1 MPAYCLADYLRDLRA
16 IRNTGSATSETSF
29 YPPLSNLLNAAGD
42 SLKPKVLFS
51 TQLRDDGAGQ
61 PDGGLFPQSR
71 SQARRAPGT
80 PPTPQLPE
88 RGAVE
93 IKPATVSLDE
103 LARSS
108 QTRRY
113 LLRYNLVLITNY
125 REFRLLRLDGDTPVT
140 VEQYTLFRS
149 AEDLFHATPDA
160 KHPQLLPDFLRR
172 VMLYQVPLTD
182 PKDVAWFL
190 ASYAREARAR
200 AEDHDLPFFRNV
212 KSSLEES
219 LGITFEGEKGDHFFR
234 STLVQTLFYGI
245 FSAWVLWR
253 RSTQAVHHGPAHP
266 LTPFNWRLA
275 DDFLHVPI
283 LRKLFREISDRRTL
297 DSIHIAEILDLA
309 GGVLNRVQP
318 SLFDVFR
325 FDEAVAYFYEP
336 FLEAFDPELRK
347 ELGVW
352 YTPREIVHYM
362 VERVDHLLRTELAQ
376 PLGLASPA
384 VRILDPCCGTG
395 AYLTAVL
402 QRIHRTLKE
411 QAGDDDWQVPD
422 KLRTAAL
429 TRVFGFEIMP
439 APFVISHMELARLL
453 EEAGAP
459 LSDDQRAQVFL
470 TNALTG
476 WEPVRHPQSVMYE
489 EMEQEREAAE
499 AVKQT
504 GTILVILGNPPYNG
518 YAGIAQIDEERG
530 LTSFYRAPVSGIPAP
545 QGQGLNDLYI
555 RFFRIAE
562 RRIAQNPEGQGIVSF
577 ISNNAWLDGLS
588 HTSMRAHFLHT
599 FQQLYIDNLNGDKYR
614 TGKQTPEGKPDPSA
628 FSTRTNR
635 EGIQVGT
642 AIATLVRTNALI
654 PIHNSG
660 CPTLAELGWDPATTA
675 EHTNDTPAVAL
686 APEIGP
692 GFSPDIPGSP
702 ASRASAPGTRSA
714 SSIHLR
720 DLWGAAKLSHL
731 ERESRRELDP
741 AYHQLTPHPAL
752 GLPFAQRTVSA
763 DYTSWPRLPE
773 LFPISFPGVQ
783 TGRDEAPVEIDRNV
797 LTERMDNYL
806 DPEVSNDE
814 VRQES
819 PALMRNTAR
828 FNPAETRAELLRVE
842 ENGRRQVSEMGH
854 SISCTD
860 LRKQLIEQRVR
871 PYYYRPFDLRW
882 LYWEMHTKLLDEKRD
897 EYVRSV
903 GIGTLC
909 FAAAQSNRKSYDPPL
924 VFSSLGGRHLVER
937 GANIFPVEAR
947 LPTLFHSNVLHQ
959 NLAEPLGEAASG
971 MTEVEPFFFH
981 ALAIMH
987 TPAYRRDNAGALL
1000 GDWPRIPLPATAP
1013 LLEHSAQLGR
1023 RLANLLDPESQI
1035 KNTPDLSPEFS
1046 FLAALQLPKP
1056 AAGKSHDLTQLLR
1069 LTAGWGARGQG
1080 STVMP
1085 GKGRHAERPWTAAE
1099 RAKLQTLAAAQS
1111 LTLEQ
1116 TEALLGATCFDIYL
1130 NKPEGDEP
1138 SVFWTAVPA
1147 NVWTYTL
1154 GGYQVLKKWLSYR
1167 ELPLL
1172 NRPLKPD
1179 EAAWFSE
1186 VVRRIAAILLLG
1198 PALDAS
1204 YAAILP
1210 TATGLP
1216 DSSARR

>member
-1 MPAYCLADYLRDLRA
+1 MPYTLVDYLRELRA

-42 SLKPKVLFS
+42 TLKPKVLFS

-61 PDGGLFPQSR
+61 PDGGLFPQPR
-71 SQARRAPGT
+71 NQARRAPGT
-80 PPTPQLPE
+80 VPVLQIPE

-93 IKPATVSLDE
+93 IKPATASLQE
-103 LARSS
+103 LAGSA

-125 REFRLLRLDGDTPVT
+125 REFQLLKLESGNPVSIET
-140 VEQYTLFRS
+140 YTLFRTP
-149 AEDLFHATPDA
+149 EDLWHAIPEE
-160 KHPQLLPDFLRR
+160 KHTQLLPDFLRR
-172 VMLYQVPLTD
+172 VMLYQVPITD

-253 RSTQAVHHGPAHP
+253 RSTQATHHAPTHP
-266 LTPFNWRLA
+266 LVPFNWRLA

-309 GGVLNRVQP
+309 GSVLNRVQP

-325 FDEAVAYFYEP
+325 VEEAVAYFYEP

-362 VERVDHLLRTELAQ
+362 VERVDNLLRTELAQ
-376 PLGLASPA
+376 PLGLASPS

-411 QAGDDDWQVPD
+411 QAADDDWQVPD

-439 APFVISHMELARLL
+439 APFVIAHMEISRLL

-476 WEPVRHPQSVMYE
+476 WVPATHEKAIFE
-489 EMEQEREAAE
+489 EMDQEREAADT
-499 AVKQT
+499 VKQT
-504 GTILVILGNPPYNG
+504 GAILVILGNPPYNG
-518 YAGIAQIDEERG
+518 YAGIASIKEERG
-530 LTSFYRAPVSGIPAP
+530 LTSFYRAPVHGIPAP

-562 RRIAQNPEGQGIVSF
+562 RRIAQNPDGQGIVSF

-588 HTSMRAHFLHT
+588 HTSMRSHFLHT

-628 FSTRTNR
+628 FSTSSNR

-642 AIATLVRTNALI
+642 AIATLVRTNVPRTRESKSLGLPAGSVGLQPDEPALL
-654 PIHNSG
+654 PSQS
-660 CPTLAELGWDPATTA
+660 LGLGD
-675 EHTNDTPAVAL
+675 
-686 APEIGP
+686 
-692 GFSPDIPGSP
+692 SPP
-702 ASRASAPGTRSA
+702 
-714 SSIHLR
+714 SIHLR
-720 DLWGAAKLSHL
+720 DLWGAAKRSHL

-741 AYHQLTPHPAL
+741 TYERLVPNSTL

-763 DYTSWPRLPE
+763 AYTTWPRLPDI
-773 LFPISFPGVQ
+773 FPVFFPGIKTSRDQLLVDIDQ
-783 TGRDEAPVEIDRNV
+783 SRLAARMQRYFDPRISDLDIKQECEGALLDSGRFAAGI
-797 LTERMDNYL
+797 
-806 DPEVSNDE
+806 
-814 VRQES
+814 
-819 PALMRNTAR
+819 
-828 FNPAETRAELLRVE
+828 TRRTLQRKGFRPWQLLRY
-842 ENGRRQVSEMGH
+842 
-854 SISCTD
+854 T
-860 LRKQLIEQRVR
+860 
-871 PYYYRPFDLRW
+871 YRPFDVRW
-882 LYWEMHTKLLDEKRD
+882 LYWEPESKLLDEKRE
-897 EYVRSV
+897 EYVRELV
-903 GIGTLC
+903 GNTLW
-909 FAAAQSNRKSYDPPL
+909 L
-924 VFSSLGGRHLVER
+924 
-937 GANIFPVEAR
+937 EAR
-947 LPTLFHSNVLHQ
+947 QRENGSSFSRGTIAQGVADNFGNGLSTFFPASVLDTGDLLTPKMYPMP
-959 NLAEPLGEAASG
+959 NLSVSTQKYAQRLSAWSW
-971 MTEVEPFFFH
+971 MPFPH
-981 ALAIMH
+981 AVAIMH
-987 TPAYRRDNAGALL
+987 TPQYRVENAGALL
-1000 GDWPRIPLPATAP
+1000 GDWPRIPLPATAS
-1013 LLEHSAQLGR
+1013 LLEHSAQLGL
-1023 RLANLLDPESQI
+1023 RLASLLDPESQI
-1035 KNTPDLSPEFS
+1035 KNTPELGPELA
-1046 FLAALQLPKP
+1046 FLAALKLPP
-1056 AAGKSHDLTQLLR
+1056 PRSGAAPDLTQLLR

-1080 STVMP
+1080 TTVMP
-1085 GKGRHAERPWTAAE
+1085 GKGRHAERPWTQPEFA
-1099 RAKLQTLAAAQS
+1099 RLQTLAAAQS
-1111 LTLEQ
+1111 LTLDQ
-1116 TEALLGATCFDIYL
+1116 ALTLLGNTCFDIYL
-1130 NKPEGDEP
+1130 NKAEADEP
-1138 SVFWTAVPA
+1138 GIFWSAVPA

-1172 NRPLKPD
+1172 GRALQPD

-1186 VVRRIAAILLLG
+1186 VVRRIASILLLS

-1216 DSSARR
+1216 SR